1 LSTNGHD
8 PAVTHL
14 GEIIDATRPRVVKL
28 PSAIDRGSVTMY
40 ELSMVGRALGLTP
53 QGIDAAVRE
62 QGWDAIELQQALV
75 WVILKRREPDL
86 TWEEARTFAL
96 DLETPPDPQTP
107 ALAGS
112 STLGTDSS
120 STSVGPL
127 ASRRRKSET

>member
-1 LSTNGHD
+1 MTTNGHD

-14 GEIIDATRPRVVKL
+14 GEILDATRPRVVRL
-28 PSAIDRGSVTMY
+28 PSMIDRGSVTMY
-40 ELSMVGRALGLTP
+40 ELAMVGRALGLSP

-96 DLETPPDPQTP
+96 DLETPPDPSTP

-112 STLGTDSS
+112 STNGTASP
-120 STSVGPL
+120 STSSGPL
-127 ASRRRKSET
+127 ASRRRRCAT

>member
-1 LSTNGHD
+1 MTENGHG

-14 GEIIDATRPRVVKL
+14 GEILDATRPRVVRL
-28 PSAIDRGSVTMY
+28 PSMIDRGSVTMY
-40 ELSMVGRALGLTP
+40 ELSQVGRALGLSP
-53 QGIDAAVRE
+53 QDIDAAVKE

-96 DLETPPDPQTP
+96 DLEPDPRTP

-112 STLGTDSS
+112 STPGTASP

-127 ASRRRKSET
+127 ASRRRKSAT